1 MHHEVSIFSTLIHK
15 LTGYEPPDHLVM
27 LAFIVLVLSVVTPVI
42 RKTFNDENP
51 GKVQIALEL
60 IIATLRNSL
69 DQIVGHKGIS
79 FIGVVGTFGFV
90 VFLCNFSGIIPG
102 LQPPTANVNV
112 TLGLAVMAFAYY
124 NYHGLREFRFAYFKQ
139 FLGPVWWLIPLFVVV
154 EIISHIARV
163 LSLTLRLFG
172 NIFGEHT
179 AASFIFALVPF
190 AIPLAMLGLGI
201 FGSAVQTLIFVVLT
215 MVYLGGAV
223 SEHH

>member
-1 MHHEVSIFSTLIHK
+1 MKHEVSVFTALIHK
-15 LTGYEPPDHLVM
+15 FTGYELPDHLVM
-27 LAFIVLVLSVVTPVI
+27 LAFITAVFAIISPLIKRSLSE
-42 RKTFNDENP
+42 ENP
-51 GKVQIALEL
+51 GKVQLALEL
-60 IIATLRNSL
+60 IVGTLRNSL
-69 DQIVGHKGIS
+69 KEIVGHKGLS
-79 FIGVVGTFGFV
+79 YIGIVGTFAFV
-90 VFLCNFSGIIPG
+90 IFVCNFSGIVPG

-112 TLGLAVMAFAYY
+112 TLGLALMVFGYY
-124 NYHGLREFRFAYFKQ
+124 NFHGLKELGIPYFKQ
-139 FLGPVWWLIPLFVVV
+139 FLGPVWWLIPLFIVV
-154 EIISHIARV
+154 EIISHVARP

-179 AASFIFALVPF
+179 ATMQIFGLVPF